1 MIIDSHKKN
10 ITSLDYKKM
19 LISSLLMPKV
29 TDTKVTDTKVIDTK
43 VIDTKVTNTLYTIL
57 SDKYGQIIYNNKE
70 TIFMILKQILEDN
83 KYSQILS
90 DIFSRIQ
97 KLANIITTHEDLSE
111 YVFSQLCNDVVNNDV
126 NTLSINSTL

>member
-29 TDTKVTDTKVIDTK
+29 TDTKVTDTNTN
-43 VIDTKVTNTLYTIL
+43 TKVTNTLYTIL